1 MNAAISTILSITLV
15 ATIMVFV
22 HSLVHR
28 AGYWVKRY
36 KYNKFINP
44 KNTETMLQD
53 ELAAEFQEYINT
65 KQIKAGESTL
75 LIITGTDSTRKPRTL
90 SRESRSIKNPPL
102 PHVGTSSVSSS
113 RASTAVSHKAKVPPG
128 SYRRSPTNPLI
139 VSTRRLLLSG

>member
-1 MNAAISTILSITLV
+1 VNAAISTILSITLV

-65 KQIKAGESTL
+65 KQIK
-75 LIITGTDSTRKPRTL
+75 
-90 SRESRSIKNPPL
+90 SRRE
-102 PHVGTSSVSSS
+102 H
-113 RASTAVSHKAKVPPG
+113 
-128 SYRRSPTNPLI
+128 PTNYHRDRLDKETKDIISRIPKHKENP
-139 VSTRRLLLSG
+139 TPPRRNEFGKFIASKYRSES